1 MATSSTGSP
10 PRWSVSGPPSKA
22 AGPGLSTGNSVSAS
36 TRSFV
41 KVSGRKLSLSEG
53 PSVTSSSP
61 VKQATSSRSTSASA
75 LEQTRLGSFPATGAV
90 NIPSFARPTKTSASR
105 TQHSPR
111 PVKTP
116 PRSDLRPL
124 ASSPPRSGSTARQA
138 SSPKASVTSPK
149 HQVSP
154 RTLDKAN
161 ANAAP
166 LTRTATTT
174 AAAPPVKTQ
183 GSPNFL
189 TAPKWQYGSSI
200 PLPAVAKNVET
211 RRITKARRYADEH
224 AVQPGR
230 LDSAMKTVGSL
241 PSQVFTSMLEGLQ
254 ENEEESEDTDEPV
267 PLIKETIQ
275 PALKQEAPFV
285 HDGDEDEDLEVL
297 RRIRDKFS
305 KVIVDD
311 TDQDIYSLS
320 SMVFRRIKSPDLN
333 PDAYPAVYGELM
345 RSLGGL
351 ASLVE
356 EVNQAFGLDDDKTKA
371 ASAPIAPLMTERID
385 TVVDSGNV
393 DGGVVSVV
401 PLAKDEVL
409 RRVDAVH
416 VLNPAS
422 TFTFSSFESV
432 HCIVKQACFPTES
445 LDMDPTATK
454 EEDGSKR
461 LRHVHFVAGFAFVP
475 DESLFVA
482 ALRPPVFALAS
493 ALVHPRKTTVGSLK
507 AAVLSQRA
515 LWRRK
520 PIREG
525 LEGEKRVSAIATDEA
540 LHQGVVK
547 QADAARIFTKGHV
560 RPSTLDIH
568 PGSTAEY
575 GCIGDVTEQDISES
589 ALQSERALTPVETDK
604 HISTMGEQRA
614 KKAAPTP
621 RLVEGII
628 SLPSEDIA
636 TAKYFLST
644 SELVLGDH
652 QGSSRC
658 MIQLHHS
665 QSNHTSGPTLNDPRP
680 ASIEDDSP
688 PRSTSS
694 GSGLSQP
701 TSQPGFWTRLFS
713 RSSPGSS
720 SLTARSLPPDA
731 LEAYCGDKTRCQDSL
746 VPAFSAASAAA
757 ALSSASRISEDRDE
771 PDASDSSFAST
782 QYTASSMP
790 SPTVPTS
797 RFSSASSIRLP
808 LPDSESSR
816 FSPIKSFFRR
826 LF

>member
-1 MATSSTGSP
+1 MPTSSTGSP

-138 SSPKASVTSPK
+138 PSPKASVTSPK

-174 AAAPPVKTQ
+174 AAAPPVKAQ

-200 PLPAVAKNVET
+200 PLPAVAKNGET

-224 AVQPGR
+224 AVQPVR
-230 LDSAMKTVGSL
+230 SDSAMKTVGTR

-254 ENEEESEDTDEPV
+254 EDEEESEDTDEPV

-285 HDGDEDEDLEVL
+285 HDEDEDEDLEVL

-305 KVIVDD
+305 KVIADD
-311 TDQDIYSLS
+311 MDQDIHSLS

-333 PDAYPAVYGELM
+333 PEAYPAVYGELM

-356 EVNQAFGLDDDKTKA
+356 EVNGAFGLDDDTHKTSA
-371 ASAPIAPLMTERID
+371 ATVGPLVTGCVD
-385 TVVDSGNV
+385 TVVDSGSN
-393 DGGVVSVV
+393 DGGVISVV

-416 VLNPAS
+416 VLAPAS
-422 TFTFSSFESV
+422 MFPSPSFESA
-432 HCIVKQACFPTES
+432 HCIVKQACFPTEA
-445 LDMDPTATK
+445 LDMDLTAT
-454 EEDGSKR
+454 EEDDGLKR
-461 LRHVHFVAGFAFVP
+461 IRHVYRFAGFFRMFADFP
-475 DESLFVA
+475 LENDFNYNFDDDDQDEYSFT
-482 ALRPPVFALAS
+482 S
-493 ALVHPRKTTVGSLK
+493 AQVHPRKTIVGSLR
-507 AAVLSQRA
+507 AAVHSQRA

-525 LEGEKRVSAIATDEA
+525 LEGEKRFLAIATDEA
-540 LHQGVVK
+540 RHQGVVK
-547 QADAARIFTKGHV
+547 QADAARILTKRHV
-560 RPSTLDIH
+560 RPSTLGIH
-568 PGSTAEY
+568 PSSTSEY
-575 GCIGDVTEQDISES
+575 DCIGDVIEQDISET
-589 ALQSERALTPVETDK
+589 AFQSECALAPVETDK
-604 HISTMGEQRA
+604 PIAIMNEQRA
-614 KKAAPTP
+614 TVSKGKAAPTP
-621 RLVEGII
+621 RLVEGIV

-636 TAKYFLST
+636 TAKYFL
-644 SELVLGDH
+644 
-652 QGSSRC
+652 
-658 MIQLHHS
+658 
-665 QSNHTSGPTLNDPRP
+665 PR
-680 ASIEDDSP
+680 
-688 PRSTSS
+688 
-694 GSGLSQP
+694 
-701 TSQPGFWTRLFS
+701 
-713 RSSPGSS
+713 
-720 SLTARSLPPDA
+720 
-731 LEAYCGDKTRCQDSL
+731 
-746 VPAFSAASAAA
+746 
-757 ALSSASRISEDRDE
+757 ALSSYYA
-771 PDASDSSFAST
+771 
-782 QYTASSMP
+782 
-790 SPTVPTS
+790 
-797 RFSSASSIRLP
+797 
-808 LPDSESSR
+808 
-816 FSPIKSFFRR
+816 
-826 LF
+826 